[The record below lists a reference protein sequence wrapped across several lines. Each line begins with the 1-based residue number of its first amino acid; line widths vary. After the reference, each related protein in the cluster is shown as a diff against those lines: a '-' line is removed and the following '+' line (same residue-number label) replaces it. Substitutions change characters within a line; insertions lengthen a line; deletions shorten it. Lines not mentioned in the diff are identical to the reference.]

1 MSAQPLTKKR
11 LARRTGWAVRR
22 PRDGKVSGKRRGF
35 GWFRWICLTLALA
48 GVAAW
53 AWPQPSVQ
61 RLRYPLLFRELVLAE
76 AERAQLPASLVAA
89 VILQESEFH
98 PAACSPVGARGLM
111 QLMPETAEW
120 IHQALESRPGK
131 PDLLEP
137 TTNVRLGS
145 TYLNYLRER
154 FDGQEVAVLAAYN
167 AGPQQTQDWL
177 NQKHGE
183 SLRVSDI
190 PFAETR
196 CYVEAV
202 LQSER
207 RYRELYPELKW
218 NIGSGHLSI

>member
-1 MSAQPLTKKR
+1 MSAQPKR
-11 LARRTGWAVRR
+11 KPARPRVGWTVRR
-22 PRDGKVSGKRRGF
+22 PRDGRIQARRRSF
-35 GWFRWICLTLALA
+35 GWLRWLLILLALA
-48 GVAAW
+48 GLALW

-61 RLRYPLLFRELVLAE
+61 RLRYPLMFREVVLRE
-76 AERAQLPASLVAA
+76 ANRAQLPPSLVAA

-120 IHQALESRPGK
+120 IHQSLESREGK

-145 TYLNYLRER
+145 TYLNYLRDR
-154 FDGQEVAVLAAYN
+154 FGSDPVAILAAYN
-167 AGPQQTQDWL
+167 AGPQQTEDWMAR
-177 NQKHGE
+177 
-183 SLRVSDI
+183 LRGDEFQVSDI

-202 LQSER
+202 LNSER
-207 RYRELYPELKW
+207 MYRELYPELRT
-218 NIGSGHLSI
+218 IYHE

>member
-1 MSAQPLTKKR
+1 MSAQPKKSP
-11 LARRTGWAVRR
+11 ARRRSGWPVRR
-22 PRDGKVSGKRRGF
+22 PRDGRVKSKGTGF
-35 GWFRWICLTLALA
+35 AWFRWLLVCLALA
-48 GVAAW
+48 GVAVW

-61 RLRYPLLFRELVLAE
+61 RLRYPLLFGELVVRE
-76 AERAQLPASLVAA
+76 AQRAHLPPSLVAA

-98 PAACSPVGARGLM
+98 PAACSEVGARGLM

-120 IHQALESRPGK
+120 IHQALEEQPGK

-145 TYLNYLRER
+145 TYLNYLLER
-154 FDGQEVAVLAAYN
+154 FQGHEVAMLAAYN

-177 NQKHGE
+177 NEKDGQP
-183 SLRVSDI
+183 LAISDI

-202 LQSER
+202 LHSER
-207 RYRELYPELKW
+207 RYRELYPEL
-218 NIGSGHLSI
+218 SI

>member
-1 MSAQPLTKKR
+1 MSAQPRSASKKP
-11 LARRTGWAVRR
+11 RRVGWTVRR
-22 PRDGKVSGKRRGF
+22 PRDGKLSGKRRGF
-35 GWFRWICLTLALA
+35 SWFRWVCLALVLV

-61 RLRYPLLFRELVLAE
+61 RLRYPLLFREVVLRE
-76 AERAQLPASLVAA
+76 AQRAQLPPSLVAA
-89 VILQESEFH
+89 VILQESEFP
-98 PAACSPVGARGLM
+98 PAACSAVGARGLM

-120 IHQALESRPGK
+120 IHQALELRSGK

-145 TYLNYLRER
+145 TYLSYLRER
-154 FDGQEVAVLAAYN
+154 FEGQDVAVLAAYN

-177 NQKHGE
+177 NEKPGQR
-183 SLRVSDI
+183 LDLSDI

-207 RYRELYPELKW
+207 RYRELYPELVL
-218 NIGSGHLSI
+218 GAGHLPI

>member
-1 MSAQPLTKKR
+1 MSAQPKK
-11 LARRTGWAVRR
+11 AAIRRRSGWTVRR
-22 PRDGKVSGKRRGF
+22 PRDGKVKAARRGF
-35 GWFRWICLTLALA
+35 AWFRWLVFLA
-48 GVAAW
+48 VAASIAVW

-61 RLRYPLLFRELVLAE
+61 RLRYPLLFRELVLQE
-76 AERAQLPASLVAA
+76 AERAQLPPSLVAA

-120 IHQALESRPGK
+120 IHQALELRPGK

-145 TYLNYLRER
+145 TYLSYLRDR
-154 FDGQEVAVLAAYN
+154 FAHQEVAVLAAYN

-177 NQKHGE
+177 NEKPGGRL
-183 SLRVSDI
+183 SVSDI

-196 CYVEAV
+196 HYVEAV
-202 LQSER
+202 LASER
-207 RYRELYPELKW
+207 RYRELYPELS
-218 NIGSGHLSI
+218 N

>member
-1 MSAQPLTKKR
+1 
-11 LARRTGWAVRR
+11 VRR
-22 PRDGKVSGKRRGF
+22 PRDGKLSAKRRSF
-35 GWFRWICLTLALA
+35 AWLRWVCLLAVLS

-61 RLRYPLLFRELVLAE
+61 RLRYPLLFREVVLQE

-120 IHQALESRPGK
+120 IHQALESKPGK

-145 TYLNYLRER
+145 TYLSYLCER
-154 FDGQEVAVLAAYN
+154 FEGQEVAVLAAYN

-177 NQKHGE
+177 NEKQGTRF
-183 SLRVSDI
+183 RVSDI

-207 RYRELYPELKW
+207 RYRELYPELS
-218 NIGSGHLSI
+218 IGPGHLSI

>member
-1 MSAQPLTKKR
+1 MSAQPRSGLTTKKR
-11 LARRTGWAVRR
+11 SGWKVRR
-22 PRDGKVSGKRRGF
+22 PRDGKLSGKRHGF
-35 GWFRWICLTLALA
+35 AWFRCICLTLLLAAL
-48 GVAAW
+48 AAW

-61 RLRYPLLFRELVLAE
+61 RLRYPLLFREVVLRE
-76 AERAQLPASLVAA
+76 AERAQLSPSLVAA

-120 IHQALESRPGK
+120 IHQALELRPGK

-167 AGPQQTQDWL
+167 AGPQQAQDWL
-177 NQKHGE
+177 NERPGQRLGI
-183 SLRVSDI
+183 SDI

-207 RYRELYPELKW
+207 RYRELYPELKC
-218 NIGSGHLSI
+218 GSGHLPI

>member
-1 MSAQPLTKKR
+1 M
-11 LARRTGWAVRR
+11 RR
-22 PRDGKVSGKRRGF
+22 PRDGRVSSKRRSF
-35 GWFRWICLTLALA
+35 AWFRWLCL
-48 GVAAW
+48 GVFVVAVAVW

-61 RLRYPLLFRELVLAE
+61 RMRYPLLFREVVLQE
-76 AERAQLPASLVAA
+76 AARAQLPPSLVAA

-98 PAACSPVGARGLM
+98 PAACSSVGARGLM

-154 FDGQEVAVLAAYN
+154 FEGEEVAVLAAYN
-167 AGPQQTQDWL
+167 AGPQQTEDWIRARPGTRF
-177 NQKHGE
+177 QIG
-183 SLRVSDI
+183 DI
-190 PFAETR
+190 PFPETR

-202 LQSER
+202 LDSER

-218 NIGSGHLSI
+218 NLESGHLSM

>member
-1 MSAQPLTKKR
+1 MSAPALSSKKR
-11 LARRTGWAVRR
+11 TGGRRSGWPVRR
-22 PRDGKVSGKRRGF
+22 PRDGKVSGRRRGW
-35 GWFRWICLTLALA
+35 GWLRWIALALLLT
-48 GVAAW
+48 GVAGW

-61 RLRYPLLFRELVLAE
+61 RLRYPLLFREVVLQEARRAE
-76 AERAQLPASLVAA
+76 LPPSLVAA

-120 IHQALESRPGK
+120 IHQALESRTGK

-145 TYLNYLRER
+145 TYLNYLCDR
-154 FDGQEVAVLAAYN
+154 FKGQDVAVLAAYN

-177 NQKHGE
+177 NEKHGE
-183 SLRVSDI
+183 RFLVSDI

-196 CYVEAV
+196 HYVEAV

-207 RYRELYPELKW
+207 RYRELYPEL
-218 NIGSGHLSI
+218 SGHPSI

>member
-1 MSAQPLTKKR
+1 M
-11 LARRTGWAVRR
+11 RRSRH
-22 PRDGKVSGKRRGF
+22 GKVTGKRRGF
-35 GWFRWICLTLALA
+35 AWFRWICLVLLLASV
-48 GVAAW
+48 GFW

-61 RLRYPLLFRELVLAE
+61 RLRYPLMFRELVLQE
-76 AERAQLPASLVAA
+76 AGRAQLPPSLVAA

-120 IHQALESRPGK
+120 IHQALEARPGK

-145 TYLNYLRER
+145 TYLNYLRDR
-154 FDGQEVAVLAAYN
+154 FEGQEVAMLAAYN
-167 AGPQQTQDWL
+167 AGPQQTQDWI
-177 NQKHGE
+177 NEKPGQRFGV
-183 SLRVSDI
+183 RDI

-202 LQSER
+202 LHSER
-207 RYRELYPELKW
+207 RYRELYPELK
-218 NIGSGHLSI
+218 GPGHLPI

>member
-1 MSAQPLTKKR
+1 M
-11 LARRTGWAVRR
+11 RR
-22 PRDGKVSGKRRGF
+22 PRDGKITSKRRGF
-35 GWFRWICLTLALA
+35 AWLRWFCLLALLA
-48 GVAAW
+48 SLAVW

-61 RLRYPLLFRELVLAE
+61 RLRYPLLFREVVLQE
-76 AERAQLPASLVAA
+76 AERAQLPPSLVAA

-120 IHQALESRPGK
+120 IHQALESKPGK

-145 TYLNYLRER
+145 TYLNYLCER
-154 FDGQEVAVLAAYN
+154 FEGQEVAVLAAYN
-167 AGPQQTQDWL
+167 AGPQQTEDWIKEKPG
-177 NQKHGE
+177 Q
-183 SLRVSDI
+183 RFRISDI

-202 LQSER
+202 LDSER
-207 RYRELYPELKW
+207 RYRELYPEL
-218 NIGSGHLSI
+218 SGHLSN